1 MAFSHRSLNELGPK
15 AQPYRVYEGASD
27 KGFCVQVT
35 PAGTKIFEQQYTL
48 RGRRRFMRL
57 GTYPDTSLEDA
68 RGRARQARRLIDQGT
83 DPQEAA
89 TGTARSKG
97 TVNQLFD
104 GYLAQMTRDGK
115 RSVKET
121 ARSLERDARPLM
133 DTLLAKDITPVDIRD
148 VLYRVVQRGAAVQA
162 NRLRSHLRAAFQW
175 GVYHDNNPRSVGAEI
190 LFELD
195 RNPVDDVPKDAS
207 VESAGDR
214 ALSWDEIAQVWNDEK
229 LPLFHRLAVQLILAS
244 GGQRPGEVTEAR
256 FEEFD
261 RDARL
266 WVLPPE
272 RTKNKRYHLVPLTEL
287 ALAVFGRLTCLNSL
301 QGPYLFPARG
311 EPPRPQNKSTLPQ
324 AVLAYCRV
332 SGLLRWTPKD
342 LRRTV
347 KTRMGEVAIQK
358 SIRDRVQNH
367 ALVDVSTKHYD
378 RYDYLSEKREAL
390 ETWCSHLHRIVS

>member
-1 MAFSHRSLNELGPK
+1 MANAP
-15 AQPYRVYEGASD
+15 
-27 KGFCVQVT
+27 
-35 PAGTKIFEQQYTL
+35 
-48 RGRRRFMRL
+48 
-57 GTYPDTSLEDA
+57 
-68 RGRARQARRLIDQGT
+68 
-83 DPQEAA
+83 
-89 TGTARSKG
+89 
-97 TVNQLFD
+97 
-104 GYLAQMTRDGK
+104 
-115 RSVKET
+115 VKET
-121 ARSLERDARPLM
+121 ARSLERDARSLM
-133 DTLLAKDITPVDIRD
+133 GTSLAKDITPVDIRD
-148 VLYRVVQRGAAVQA
+148 VLCRVVQRGAAVQA

-175 GVYHDNNPRSVGAEI
+175 GVYHDNDPRSMGAEI

-287 ALAVFGRLTCLNSL
+287 ALAIFERLTCLNSL

-311 EPPRPQNKSTLPQ
+311 ERPRPRTR
-324 AVLAYCRV
+324 ACR
-332 SGLLRWTPKD
+332 
-342 LRRTV
+342 RRPWPIVGSPDCCCGHPRTCDELS
-347 KTRMGEVAIQK
+347 RRGMGEVGIQNPFATEC
-358 SIRDRVQNH
+358 R
-367 ALVDVSTKHYD
+367 A
-378 RYDYLSEKREAL
+378 AA
-390 ETWCSHLHRIVS
+390 